1 MHEKGNENK
10 VGNVMKF
17 NEVAARNK
25 VINWFMVLGT
35 TILYILYVGILVYTD
50 FMKSEKMVT
59 SAILVVFCALAVLI
73 NWFIFI
79 KKPASDKLGWGALI
93 SYMIIYSMFLLTDG
107 SGFVLISCIPL
118 MTAAILFYKTSLTRI
133 FVLWCGIVNILYIV
147 ILFVQKSDS
156 MVNHVLELI
165 VMLLVLNTIQ
175 RCTDIGFRFSNDAL
189 SAVKVQQEKQDEM
202 IKDILH
208 IARNV
213 VAKTNETNRLVQSL
227 GESTTMVNTSIGEIS
242 SSTQATAG
250 NIMEQTMMTQTI
262 QEAIQMTVERSE
274 SMVDIAK
281 SSSLAVKDGMQMI
294 QELKERSLD
303 LKSTNSQVVSSMD
316 KLQEK
321 TKEVEDIANI
331 IFNISSQTNLLALNA
346 AIESARAGEAGKGF
360 AVVANEIRQLSE
372 KTRSSTESIAKI
384 VGELNQNA
392 TAASLSVKTSLES
405 TDSQSELIANAST
418 RFEHINENVELLIK
432 DIGEIDRMIS
442 ELSESNNRIVDN
454 ISQLSAT
461 TEEVMVSSQEVAAIS
476 EQNLQ
481 NSHKA
486 TKCLGDV
493 IAYTNRFDKYLEN

>member
-1 MHEKGNENK
+1 
-10 VGNVMKF
+10 
-17 NEVAARNK
+17 
-25 VINWFMVLGT
+25 
-35 TILYILYVGILVYTD
+35 
-50 FMKSEKMVT
+50 
-59 SAILVVFCALAVLI
+59 
-73 NWFIFI
+73 
-79 KKPASDKLGWGALI
+79 
-93 SYMIIYSMFLLTDG
+93 
-107 SGFVLISCIPL
+107 
-118 MTAAILFYKTSLTRI
+118 
-133 FVLWCGIVNILYIV
+133 
-147 ILFVQKSDS
+147 

-165 VMLLVLNTIQ
+165 VMLLVLITIQ
-175 RCTDIGFRFSNDAL
+175 RCTYIGFRFSNDAL

-481 NSHKA
+481 NSHNA